1 MKELLETKTV
11 AVAKVPS
18 GATVVLYGA
27 IVEGDPTE
35 AQIETGRNALTATL
49 EIVGATN
56 ASSYLLRHKKVE
68 VAADESLL
76 LSVDSTYSK
85 ISPDPLP
92 DAVEPETLDETAPT
106 EIASSEEVATDAND
120 ETPVNAESGNDA
132 TSTDA
137 AAIAETDVAPE
148 TSEA

>member
-1 MKELLETKTV
+1 MEITLETKNAV
-11 AVAKVPS
+11 VAKVPS

-27 IVEGDPTE
+27 VVEGDPTE

-68 VAADESLL
+68 LAADESLL
-76 LSVDSTYSK
+76 LTVDSTYSK

-92 DAVEPETLDETAPT
+92 ESAEAETLDETP
-106 EIASSEEVATDAND
+106 D
-120 ETPVNAESGNDA
+120 ETAAESEA
-132 TSTDA
+132 
-137 AAIAETDVAPE
+137 
-148 TSEA
+148 SEA

>member
-1 MKELLETKTV
+1 MKETLETKTA

-27 IVEGDPTE
+27 VVDGVPTE
-35 AQIETGRNALTATL
+35 AQIETGRNALAATL

-68 VAADESLL
+68 LAADEALL
-76 LSVDSTYSK
+76 LTVDSTYSK

-92 DAVEPETLDETAPT
+92 DAAEPETLD
-106 EIASSEEVATDAND
+106 
-120 ETPVNAESGNDA
+120 DA
-132 TSTDA
+132 TSSDA
-137 AAIAETDVAPE
+137 AAIDKTAAEPE
-148 TSEA
+148 ASEA